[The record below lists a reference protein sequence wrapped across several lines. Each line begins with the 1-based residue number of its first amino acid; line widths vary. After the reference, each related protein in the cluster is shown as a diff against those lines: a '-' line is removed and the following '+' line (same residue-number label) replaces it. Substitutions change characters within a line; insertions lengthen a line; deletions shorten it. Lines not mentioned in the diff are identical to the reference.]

1 MFCIKCGTQLD
12 PLEQTCPNC
21 GFDMKEEDLEAGIM
35 QALEVE
41 PRVKEEPGE
50 DAEALAEALL
60 QAQKVEELDLENILA
75 DNYDMESGIEDL
87 TEEEIYRSWANVPE
101 EEPIEDVPKRKK
113 LWAVLAGVFGVLVIL
128 GLGAF
133 FGIRYYQNE
142 LTYEKAVACLE
153 QRQYDEAL
161 SLFMSLGDFKDS
173 ASYTGQLQEKFQAY
187 NNAVNGMKSGK
198 FDGVEE
204 VFASLGDFMDSQQM
218 LETGI
223 TWNKAEYLLRCAQN
237 KNKAGMELL
246 AGVDDTTEDYLVWV
260 LMFMSAK
267 EHYSQIPEYK
277 DAAEKIQLCYLGA
290 ARVLAYDGQM
300 DAALVYKD
308 MMNEASQA
316 LFMEEVRA
324 LCADD
329 AFLQALKT
337 SLQAR
342 KRLDAEGSEDLRRA
356 VQTEQ
361 SYIGKYQNIYFLDKN
376 LQKIAFSYMEGVYL
390 QWIALDGQ
398 GRCVDTAAWARGEYQ
413 RRQAVRDL
421 FQQYGFLAEDKALA
435 DYYMDGLDAARAQY
449 QIHSSIATALAENLE
464 GIGRLSLNAAY
475 KNDSGYA
482 FNVTFTFTF
491 YQENEQVAQT
501 TVTMAM
507 GKGQE
512 KTLKGKAPNTDYDR
526 WSLSWQ
532 VFDVTGNGQVDVS
545 GVYGIYSML
554 MLEYDSL
561 FLQEDLEAAGRG
573 DDSVELYEDGTGVLT
588 TDGAQRSIQYENGVF
603 WFTDTPEEKIPFQ
616 VLSGTLTFTLGETE
630 YTYQK

>member
-12 PLEQTCPNC
+12 PLEQVCPNC

-41 PRVKEEPGE
+41 PRVKEAPGE

-60 QAQKVEELDLENILA
+60 QAQKAEELDLENILA

-101 EEPIEDVPKRKK
+101 EEPIENALKRKK
-113 LWAVLAGVFGVLVIL
+113 RWVVLASFFGVLVIL

-187 NNAVNGMKSGK
+187 NNAINGMKSGK

-223 TWNKAEYLLRCAQN
+223 TWNKGEYLLRCAQN
-237 KNKAGMELL
+237 KNKAGMELV
-246 AGVDDTTEDYLVWV
+246 AGVDENTEDYLVWV

-267 EHYSQIPEYK
+267 ELYSQIPEYK

-300 DAALVYKD
+300 DAAFVYKD
-308 MMNEASQA
+308 MMDEATQE
-316 LFMEEVRA
+316 LFMEEAKA

-329 AFLQALKT
+329 AFLQSLKA
-337 SLQAR
+337 SLEAR
-342 KRLDAEGSEDLRRA
+342 KRLDAEGSEDLRQA

-390 QWIALDGQ
+390 QWIALDDQ

-413 RRQAVRDL
+413 RRQAVKDL
-421 FQQYGFLAEDKALA
+421 YQQYGFLADDMALA
-435 DYYMDGLDAARAQY
+435 DYYMDGLDAAREQY
-449 QIHSSIATALAENLE
+449 QIQNSLATQLAESLK
-464 GIGRLSLNAAY
+464 GDGRLSFNAAY
-475 KNDSGYA
+475 QNDSGYA
-482 FNVTFTFTF
+482 FNVTFIFTF
-491 YQENEQVAQT
+491 YKDDEQVAQT

-512 KTLKGKAPNTDYDR
+512 KTVKGKAPNADYDR

-561 FLQEDLEAAGRG
+561 FLLEDLEAAGRG
-573 DDSVELYEDGTGVLT
+573 DDSVELFDDGTGVMT
-588 TDGAQRSIQYENGVF
+588 NDGVQQSIQYENGVF
-603 WFTDTPEEKIPFQ
+603 WFTDAPEEKVPFQ
-616 VLSGTLTFTLGETE
+616 VVGGTLTFTLDETE